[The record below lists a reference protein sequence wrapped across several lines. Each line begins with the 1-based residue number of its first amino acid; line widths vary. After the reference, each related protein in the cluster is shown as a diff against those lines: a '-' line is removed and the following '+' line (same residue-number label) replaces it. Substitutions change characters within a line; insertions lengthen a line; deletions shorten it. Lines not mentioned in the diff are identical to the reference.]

1 MRKAKQHLLD
11 LFFTVE
17 FLRYFV
23 SGVAATLVNLLVYM
37 GMSRWLGLSKW
48 YFSDAPAIILSVL
61 AAYILNRIW
70 VFRSTSKVLD
80 EFARFVGTRL
90 AISFFFEYAGIYF
103 IRHVLG
109 NTTELIP
116 GMLDLAKL
124 VALAFVVI
132 ANRVSGK
139 FYVFRSCMDPAG
151 PAGIKTETEEP
162 DPVEPDPVE
171 PDPEETDP
179 QYYLD
184 RAMETIRGASVFA
197 KNDSG
202 DRAARLYRQL
212 GDPWRSYPAFH
223 IAGTN
228 GKGSISSYLTHCL
241 CQAGHKV
248 GWYTSPYLERFNERI
263 RVLDGV
269 AGLAEF
275 DRDFTAGQIPDKA
288 IARLMARIEKAAEEA
303 VRDGGPAPTQFD
315 LMTAL
320 AFLWFQEEACD
331 VVVLETGMGGRLDS
345 TNVIEKP
352 LACLIGAPGFDHM
365 ERLGESMREIMGE
378 KAGIVKAGCPV
389 FAYAPEDALLGQE
402 DARMAREV
410 LSERCRQLS
419 APLEFFGYADFER
432 IDYSW
437 SGQSFRSLGRDYST
451 KLLGR
456 YQPIYALMARAAVLA
471 AGMADEDAAWRG
483 IADCIWPARM
493 EVLSREPLLL
503 LDGAHNVQA
512 CLGLRESLA
521 ELACDRPLVF
531 VIGLLADKQHRAML
545 EALLLDAPYRLVAV
559 VGTEPDDSRR
569 LASSDLVREAADI
582 LGGGGVRYLDRP
594 DPGIALLEALK
605 QAREQEALVC
615 VCGSLYLAGQ
625 VRPLVRA
632 WREKGNRL

>member
-1 MRKAKQHLLD
+1 MRKIKQHLID

-17 FLRYFV
+17 FLKYFV
-23 SGVAATLVNLLVYM
+23 SGVVATLVNLAVYM

-48 YFSDAPAIILSVL
+48 YFSDVPAIILSVL
-61 AAYILNRIW
+61 AAYVLNRIW
-70 VFRSTSKVLD
+70 VFRSSSKILD
-80 EFARFVGTRL
+80 EFFRFIGSRL

-103 IRHVLG
+103 VRHVLG
-109 NTTELIP
+109 NTTELVR
-116 GMLDLAKL
+116 GTLDLAKL
-124 VALAFVVI
+124 IALAFVVI

-139 FYVFRSCMDPAG
+139 FYVFRTC
-151 PAGIKTETEEP
+151 KEP
-162 DPVEPDPVE
+162 EDPVEADPLPETEAPDP
-171 PDPEETDP
+171 
-179 QYYLD
+179 QFYLD
-184 RAMETIRGASVFA
+184 RALETIRAANVFA
-197 KNDSG
+197 NKDSS

-212 GDPWRSYPAFH
+212 GDPWRSCPAFH

-263 RVLDGV
+263 RVLDGT

-275 DRDFTAGQIPDKA
+275 DRDFTAGQIPDQA
-288 IARLMARIEKAAEEA
+288 IARLMPRIEKAAEEA

-331 VVVLETGMGGRLDS
+331 VLVLETGMGGRLDS

-365 ERLGESMREIMGE
+365 ERLGDSMREIMGE
-378 KAGIVKAGCPV
+378 KAGIVKTGCPV

-402 DARMAREV
+402 EAREARLV
-410 LSERCRQLS
+410 LTERCRQLS
-419 APLEFFGYADFER
+419 APLQFFGYGDFER
-432 IDYSW
+432 MDYGW
-437 SGQSFRSLGRDYST
+437 SGQRFRSLDKGREYST
-451 KLLGR
+451 RLLGL
-456 YQPIYALMARAAVLA
+456 YQPIYALLARAAVLA
-471 AGMADEDAAWRG
+471 SGMADEEEIQQG
-483 IADCIWPARM
+483 IAACVWPARM

-521 ELACDRPLVF
+521 ELACGRPLVF
-531 VIGLLADKQHRAML
+531 VVGLMADKQHREML
-545 EALLLDAPYRLVAV
+545 EALLLDAPYKLVALV
-559 VGTEPDDSRR
+559 ATEPDDKRR
-569 LASSDLVREAADI
+569 LPSSELIREAADI
-582 LGGGGVRYLDRP
+582 LAGDRVRFLDRP
-594 DPGIALLEALK
+594 DPGVALLEALM
-605 QAREQEALVC
+605 QAREEEAMIC

-625 VRPLVRA
+625 IRPLARDLLA
-632 WREKGNRL
+632 KGRLIQTMD